1 MTKNNDD
8 VLRCV
13 GCGAPIQTK
22 DPNKLG
28 YIPKS
33 AYEKNKQSGK
43 FYCQR
48 CFRLR
53 HYSQIA
59 PVSLTSDDF
68 LKLLNQIQNTDAL
81 VVCMVDIF
89 DFNGS
94 LIPGINR
101 FAGNNPVM
109 LVGNKS
115 DLLPKSFKLSK
126 LEDWMRQQANL
137 AGIRPVDVE
146 LVSAK
151 TDQQVDHLLEKIDQ
165 YRHGRDVYV
174 VGVTNVGKST
184 LINQIIRDN
193 TGMRELIT
201 TSRFPGTT
209 LDQIKIPL
217 SDGHHLIDTPGIIH
231 NTQITHYLKG
241 NDLKVAAP
249 KKRIKP
255 REYQLNPGQ
264 TIFMGGLGRFDYL
277 KGRDKCPVTVY
288 VYNKLLVHRTK
299 LSNADEFYKR
309 HVGELLTPPSHKYI
323 KDFPP
328 LIHHQFKTTY
338 RSDLVIAGLGWITI
352 PANIVIDG
360 WAPKGVAVMIR
371 RAMI

>member
-1 MTKNNDD
+1 MTETNQDQ
-8 VLRCV
+8 LRCI
-13 GCGAPIQTK
+13 GCGAPIQTR
-22 DPNKLG
+22 DPNQLG

-33 AYEKNKQSGK
+33 AFEKNKRSGN

-68 LKLLNQIQNTDAL
+68 LKLLNQIRNANAL
-81 VVCMVDIF
+81 VVYMVDIF

-101 FAGNNPVM
+101 FAGQNPVM

-115 DLLPKSFKLSK
+115 DLLPNSFKLSK
-126 LEDWMRQQANL
+126 LEDWMRQRADQ

-151 TDQQVDHLLEKIDQ
+151 TNQQVDHLLKVIDQ
-165 YRHGRDVYV
+165 YRHHRDVYV

-184 LINQIIRDN
+184 LINQIIHQN

-217 SDGHHLIDTPGIIH
+217 SDGRQLIDTPGIIH
-231 NTQITHYLKG
+231 STQMAHYLKG
-241 NDLKVAAP
+241 SDLKVAVP

-277 KGRDKCPVTVY
+277 KGQFKCPVTVY
-288 VYNKLLVHRTK
+288 VDNQLLVHRTK
-299 LSNADEFYKR
+299 LANAKSFYQQ
-309 HVGELLTPPSHKYI
+309 HVGQLLTPPSHQYV
-323 KDFPP
+323 KDLPKLVP
-328 LIHHQFKTTY
+328 YHFKTTV
-338 RSDLVIAGLGWITI
+338 RSDLVIAGLGWVTV
-352 PANIVIDG
+352 PGDVVVAG
-360 WAPKGVAVMIR
+360 WAPKGVAVLIR